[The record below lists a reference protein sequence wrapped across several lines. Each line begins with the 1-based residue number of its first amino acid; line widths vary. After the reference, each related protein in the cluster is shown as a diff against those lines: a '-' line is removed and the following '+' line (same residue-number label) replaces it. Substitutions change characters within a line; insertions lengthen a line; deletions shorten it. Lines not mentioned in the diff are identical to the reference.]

1 MNGFYYSELA
11 YVVIPGGDDKA
22 TEGYIIED
30 FLARTATQLTYYG
43 LCELNST
50 IQDEELCVFFRNN
63 HFSTLYKH
71 KKELFLLVT
80 DQGFLTEPA
89 VVWETLNNIEGDGYF
104 VNSDFKTVTLESQG
118 PLLSN
123 SPRKTQASPGTASG
137 GNNSSNTSS
146 PVKTNLD
153 YAKSL
158 SQEDKDY
165 LIALSLQ
172 QDTSSQSSRT
182 DSPIQ
187 ATGDSDLQLAVK
199 LQEEENKL
207 AHEYQYQQR
216 LQQEAHGNVDI
227 QQRQNAARQQQQR
240 RQQQRRPQQQLQQ
253 QQSQQKSDKK
263 DICSMM

>member
-1 MNGFYYSELA
+1 MNGFCYSELA
-11 YVVIPGGDDKA
+11 CVIISGGDDKA

-30 FLARTATQLTYYG
+30 FLTRTAAQLTYYG

-123 SPRKTQASPGTASG
+123 SPGKTQASPGSASAG
-137 GNNSSNTSS
+137 TNSNNTSS
-146 PVKTNLD
+146 PAKTNLD

-187 ATGDSDLQLAVK
+187 TTGDSDLQLAIK
-199 LQEEENKL
+199 LQEEENKR
-207 AHEYQYQQR
+207 AHEYQHQQR
-216 LQQEAHGNVDI
+216 LQQEAHGNIDI
-227 QQRQNAARQQQQR
+227 QQRQNAAQQQQR
-240 RQQQRRPQQQLQQ
+240 QQQQRRPQQQLQQ
-253 QQSQQKSDKK
+253 QHSQQKPDKK
-263 DICSMM
+263 DICCMM

>member
-11 YVVIPGGDDKA
+11 YVIIPGGDDKA

-227 QQRQNAARQQQQR
+227 QQRQNAARQQQQW

>member
-11 YVVIPGGDDKA
+11 YIIIPGGDDKA

-123 SPRKTQASPGTASG
+123 SPRKTQASPGTALG